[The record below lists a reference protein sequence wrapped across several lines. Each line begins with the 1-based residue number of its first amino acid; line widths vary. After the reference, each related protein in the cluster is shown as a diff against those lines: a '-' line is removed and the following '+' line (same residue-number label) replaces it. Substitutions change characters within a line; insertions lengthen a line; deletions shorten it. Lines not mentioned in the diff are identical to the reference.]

1 VRRHSQ
7 QPKTASVTDR
17 LIAILDRELLRAHA
31 KVEFLSGKV
40 ERLELAMA
48 TFGNNAAKA
57 YVDRSDAK
65 PPIEEVA
72 ASEPVKKSWKQQQD
86 EWAAMSDDEKQK
98 VIDGKA
104 AN

>member
-1 VRRHSQ
+1 MKRKSEPRG
-7 QPKTASVTDR
+7 ASVTER
-17 LIAILDRELLRAHA
+17 LITILDRELLRAHA

-72 ASEPVKKSWKQQQD
+72 AEPQPQTWKQVKQN
-86 EWAAMSDDEKQK
+86 WAAMTDEQKQN

>member
-1 VRRHSQ
+1 LKRKSEPRG
-7 QPKTASVTDR
+7 ASVTER
-17 LIAILDRELLRAHA
+17 LITILDRELLRAHA

-40 ERLELAMA
+40 ERLELSLA

-57 YVDRSDAK
+57 YVDRTDAK

-72 ASEPVKKSWKQQQD
+72 AQEPVKKSWKQMQQD
-86 EWAAMSDDEKQK
+86 WAGMSDEQKQN
-98 VIDGKA
+98 VIDGKG